1 MKPSADTIGALV
13 RTDSSSFARKSFET
27 VEGNPLSDDFYVLVV
42 LYHLLRLHRSEVQR
56 LIINLPLRHAKTL
69 LAVIFTTWAL
79 AHNPTLKI
87 LVLSQLEEL
96 ATIFVQHIRTIVQ
109 SSWFEKAFPLRLKK
123 GQDRIGYFRTSAG
136 GAVFARPLMAKLAG
150 FGADLIVVD
159 DPADPKDA
167 RNLDRLLE
175 INEYVESLVFPRLN
189 NPASGR
195 ILVIQHRIHALDL
208 TGHLLATGD
217 WEHLKLS
224 LIADEPESHAW
235 DGGVWHRQKGEAL
248 RPAEYSPSYIRSLQA
263 RASVPDFQ
271 TFFQQE
277 PLENKLDI
285 TAEHFQTF
293 EMVPPTVGGVVLSVD
308 PALVEGDRSS
318 FSVVQ
323 AWQASGSS
331 HYLIDL
337 WRAKVGPLEL
347 EQEIKRLIRRHR
359 ASVLLIEA
367 AGFGVA
373 IADRFA
379 QKGNIRIVRAQPAG
393 RSKIERLLA
402 VREFFQNRRI
412 FLPKAALWT
421 ASFIDELTRFPYSD
435 FDDQVD
441 AVSQYLSFATR
452 NPTIPS
458 KSKRCMGVLANSNGV
473 FTADQLARHYP
484 QTRKL
489 VFSRR

>member
-13 RTDSSSFARKSFET
+13 RTDSVSFARKAFET
-27 VEGNPLSDDFYVLVV
+27 IDGNPLSDDFYVLVV

-123 GQDRIGYFRTSAG
+123 GQDRIGYFRTSAE
-136 GAVFARPLMAKLAG
+136 GAVYARPLMAKLAG

-175 INEYVESLVFPRLN
+175 INEFVESLVFPRLN

-235 DGGVWHRQKGEAL
+235 DGGIWHRQKGEAL
-248 RPAEYSPSYIRSLQA
+248 RPAEYSLSYIRSLQA
-263 RASVPDFQ
+263 RPSVPDFQ

-277 PLENKLDI
+277 PSESKLDI
-285 TAEHFQTF
+285 SAEHFQTF

-337 WRAKVGPLEL
+337 WRAKVSPLQL
-347 EQEIKRLIRRHR
+347 EQEIRRLIRRHR

-367 AGFGVA
+367 AGIGVA
-373 IADRFA
+373 IAERFA
-379 QKGNIRIVRAQPAG
+379 PNIRIVRAQPAG
-393 RSKIERLLA
+393 RSKMERLLA

-412 FLPKAALWT
+412 FIPKAALWT

-441 AVSQYLSFATR
+441 AVSQYLFFATR